1 MKEAD
6 AKKVLAGIEKLR
18 LGKIKLVK
26 RKREVDPPP
35 AALNTVEMLK
45 MASKILGMGAHQTMH
60 TAEYLYTSGYISYP
74 RTESSRYPDAF
85 EFRPLLE
92 VQAGHPQWGSAA
104 RDVLAGKTICP
115 TNSHAGIDAGDH
127 PPITPVALCA
137 AGDVGGDASRLY
149 ELITRHFIA
158 TLSPSATWLRT
169 TVHVDIGGEE
179 FTVGGRSDVKL
190 GWLAVVTY
198 VPFGLCILVLVAV
211 SCCARYGGGKSE
223 LHLPAMEEGE
233 DVTVQGIHMTQKMT
247 EPPEML
253 SESDLITLMEQHKI
267 GTDASIATHINNIQ
281 ERNYVRCEAGRRLV
295 PTKLGIAL
303 CHGSVCTNQSAIFCV

>member
-1 MKEAD
+1 MRGWTGSLDCMRGRFMKEAD
-6 AKKVLAGIEKLR
+6 AKKVLASIDKLR
-18 LGKIKLVK
+18 AAKIKLVK
-26 RKREVDPPP
+26 KKREVDPPP

-92 VQAGHPQWGSAA
+92 VQAEHPHWGSAA

-127 PPITPVALCA
+127 PPITPVAMCTS
-137 AGDVGGDASRLY
+137 GDVGGDAARLY

-158 TLSPSATWLRT
+158 TLSPAATWLRT

-190 GWLAVVTY
+190 GWLAVVTC
-198 VPFGLCILVLVAV
+198 VLLRLCSSLCDNSLAGMVG
-211 SCCARYGGGKSE
+211 ARAKCIF
-223 LHLPAMEEGE
+223 LPWKRA
-233 DVTVQGIHMTQKMT
+233 K
-247 EPPEML
+247 
-253 SESDLITLMEQHKI
+253 TLLCR
-267 GTDASIATHINNIQ
+267 ASICLK
-281 ERNYVRCEAGRRLV
+281 R
-295 PTKLGIAL
+295 
-303 CHGSVCTNQSAIFCV
+303 

>member
-6 AKKVLAGIEKLR
+6 AKKVYASIEKLR
-18 LGKIKLVK
+18 SGKIKLVK
-26 RKREVDPPP
+26 KKREVDPPP

-115 TNSHAGIDAGDH
+115 TNAHAGIDAGDH

-137 AGDVGGDASRLY
+137 AGDVGGDAARLY

-158 TLSPSATWLRT
+158 TLSPAATWLRT
-169 TVHVDIGGEE
+169 TLHVDIGGEE
-179 FTVGGRSDVKL
+179 FIVGGRSDVKL

-198 VPFGLCILVLVAV
+198 VLSWLVPCFPLICLV
-211 SCCARYGGGKSE
+211 
-223 LHLPAMEEGE
+223 
-233 DVTVQGIHMTQKMT
+233 VTVGEKA
-247 EPPEML
+247 
-253 SESDLITLMEQHKI
+253 K
-267 GTDASIATHINNIQ
+267 
-281 ERNYVRCEAGRRLV
+281 
-295 PTKLGIAL
+295 
-303 CHGSVCTNQSAIFCV
+303 CTCLP

>member
-1 MKEAD
+1 MVNMRGWSGSLDCSRGRFMKED
-6 AKKVLAGIEKLR
+6 AARKVLASIEKLR
-18 LGKIKLVK
+18 VGKIKLVK
-26 RKREVDPPP
+26 KKREVDPPP

-85 EFRPLLE
+85 EFKPLLE
-92 VQAGHPQWGSAA
+92 VQAAHPQWGAAA

-127 PPITPVALCA
+127 PPITPVAMCA
-137 AGDVGGDASRLY
+137 AGDVGGDAARLY

-158 TLSPSATWLRT
+158 TLSPAATWLRT
-169 TVHVDIGGEE
+169 TLHVDIGGEE

-198 VPFGLCILVLVAV
+198 AVLAMGRTGLFADSLAGMAGAGMK
-211 SCCARYGGGKSE
+211 CCSLRWKRE
-223 LHLPAMEEGE
+223 
-233 DVTVQGIHMTQKMT
+233 KM
-247 EPPEML
+247 L
-253 SESDLITLMEQHKI
+253 LC
-267 GTDASIATHINNIQ
+267 
-281 ERNYVRCEAGRRLV
+281 R
-295 PTKLGIAL
+295 AL
-303 CHGSVCTNQSAIFCV
+303 T